1 MNVALTVWRKC
12 STCKKDISVNSK
24 YYECSVS
31 TCTGQRTGYVF
42 CSVSC
47 WEVHLPGAKHRDAGA
62 VEKKSPAFSEV
73 SPAVQSSG
81 AASSGVSSSPQRRI
95 IVSPLSSASS
105 TAPNVAGKKSP
116 MSNEVL
122 VVVSKMKQYI
132 RDISEMNTSEDVNQL
147 LSDIVRT
154 ECEKAIT
161 NARADGRKTVMARDF
176 KKS

>member
-1 MNVALTVWRKC
+1 MSTQTYWRKC
-12 STCKKDISVNSK
+12 SSCKKEIGLNSK

-47 WEVHLPGAKHRDAGA
+47 WEVHLPGARHRDAGA
-62 VEKKSPAFSEV
+62 VEKRSPSVPQSEESV
-73 SPAVQSSG
+73 APKRIIISGSP
-81 AASSGVSSSPQRRI
+81 SGVAP
-95 IVSPLSSASS
+95 SA
-105 TAPNVAGKKSP
+105 AKKSP

-132 RDISEMNTSEDVNQL
+132 RDISEMNTSEDVNQFI
-147 LSDIVRT
+147 SEMIRT

-161 NARADGRKTVMARDF
+161 QARAEGRKTVMARDF
-176 KKS
+176 K